1 MKRWRRPPLQHP
13 LAPAFARAVESLC
26 TALTPSSTRN
36 YNMVV
41 RHFLVYLGAEYPHVI
56 RLKQLHR
63 DPHILGWMACLRAQT
78 PPLAT
83 ATCIGRFFALR
94 TILNELAWA
103 NKLPDLAQLL
113 RREDIPRTP
122 HTLPRPLTAE
132 QDQLLEQEFLRR
144 NDLGGNVFL
153 LLRRTG
159 MRIGECA
166 DLSFDCLRSAGP
178 DQWALHV
185 PLGKLKTE
193 RMVPGDAFVAELV
206 QRLRFF
212 RSLDP
217 LPPDGR
223 LLARPATKF
232 ALVCQLR
239 DYLHQVCH
247 ALSISTSIVPHQ
259 FRHTYATEMLRSGVS
274 FPVLMKLLGHVDP
287 EMTMRYVDVAL
298 TDLEREFRMARA
310 KPRHLAPQ
318 PKPSSLQPRAGF
330 NGLLDSFQASQ
341 HALETFRR
349 SLPIGEMRNRLDRLA
364 YRLTKILAEIRK
376 LQTN

>member
-41 RHFLVYLGAEYPHVI
+41 RHFLVYLGAEYPEVAHI
-56 RLKQLHR
+56 KQLRR

-78 PPLAT
+78 PSLAT
-83 ATCIGRFFALR
+83 ATCIGRLFALR

-122 HTLPRPLTAE
+122 HTLPRPLTGE

-153 LLRRTG
+153 LLRQTG

-166 DLSFDCLRSAGP
+166 DLSFDCLRSAGQ

-223 LLARPATKF
+223 LIARPGSKVAI
-232 ALVCQLR
+232 VVQLR

-247 ALSISTSIVPHQ
+247 SLGLSTRTVPHQ

-298 TDLEREFRMARA
+298 TELEREFRMARA
-310 KPRHLAPQ
+310 KPKYLTPQ
-318 PKPSSLQPRAGF
+318 PKSPSPEVRAGF
-330 NGLLDSFQASQ
+330 NGLIDSLQASQ
-341 HALETFRR
+341 HALEIFRR
-349 SLPIGEMRNRLDRLA
+349 SLPNGDKRQRLDRLA
-364 YRLTKILAEIRK
+364 NRLTKILAEIRELK
-376 LQTN
+376 TT

>member
-41 RHFLVYLGAEYPHVI
+41 RHFLVYLGAQYPHVI

-83 ATCIGRFFALR
+83 ATCIGRLFALR

-159 MRIGECA
+159 LRIGECA

-193 RMVPGDAFVAELV
+193 RMVPGEAFVAELV

-247 ALSISTSIVPHQ
+247 AVGISTSIVPHQ

-364 YRLTKILAEIRK
+364 NRLTKILAEIRK

>member
-1 MKRWRRPPLQHP
+1 VKRWRRPPLQHP

-41 RHFLVYLGAEYPHVI
+41 RHFLVYLGAEYPEVAHI
-56 RLKQLHR
+56 KQLRR

-78 PPLAT
+78 PSLAT
-83 ATCIGRFFALR
+83 ATCIGRLFALR

-153 LLRRTG
+153 LLRQTG

-166 DLSFDCLRSAGP
+166 DLSFDCLRSAGQ

-223 LLARPATKF
+223 LIARPGSKVAI
-232 ALVCQLR
+232 VVQLR

-247 ALSISTSIVPHQ
+247 SLGLSTRIVPHQ
-259 FRHTYATEMLRSGVS
+259 FREPLKNA
-274 FPVLMKLLGHVDP
+274 
-287 EMTMRYVDVAL
+287 
-298 TDLEREFRMARA
+298 
-310 KPRHLAPQ
+310 
-318 PKPSSLQPRAGF
+318 
-330 NGLLDSFQASQ
+330 
-341 HALETFRR
+341 
-349 SLPIGEMRNRLDRLA
+349 
-364 YRLTKILAEIRK
+364 
-376 LQTN
+376 

>member
-36 YNMVV
+36 YNMIV
-41 RHFLVYLGAEYPHVI
+41 RHFLVYLGAGYPDVI
-56 RLKQLHR
+56 RLEQLR
-63 DPHILGWMACLRAQT
+63 RAPHILGWMACLRAQT

-83 ATCIGRFFALR
+83 ATCIGRLFALR

-103 NKLPDLAQLL
+103 NKLPDLSQLL

-132 QDQLLEQEFLRR
+132 QDQLLEQEFLSR
-144 NDLGGNVFL
+144 NDLGGNVYL

-247 ALSISTSIVPHQ
+247 SLGISTSIVPHQ
-259 FRHTYATEMLRSGVS
+259 FRHTFATEMLRSGVS

-310 KPRHLAPQ
+310 KPKHLAPQ
-318 PKPSSLQPRAGF
+318 PKSSSPPPRSGF
-330 NGLLDSFQASQ
+330 NGLVDSFQASQ
-341 HALETFRR
+341 HALEVFRR
-349 SLPIGEMRNRLDRLA
+349 SLPIGELRNRLDRLA
-364 YRLTKILAEIRK
+364 NRLTKILAEIRK
-376 LQTN
+376 LKTT